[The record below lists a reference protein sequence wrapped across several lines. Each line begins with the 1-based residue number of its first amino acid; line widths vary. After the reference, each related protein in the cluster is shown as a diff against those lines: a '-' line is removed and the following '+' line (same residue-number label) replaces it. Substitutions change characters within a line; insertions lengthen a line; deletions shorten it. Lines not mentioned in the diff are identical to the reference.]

1 MIRELER
8 VDPSTMKHEEKL
20 AFWLNIYNALMMHV
34 SYRLDAC
41 LFFVFFLYMVS
52 IKKIENVLGRP
63 I

>member
-8 VDPSTMKHEEKL
+8 VDPSTMQHEEKL

-34 SYRLDAC
+34 SYKLDSC
-41 LFFVFFLYMVS
+41 SFFVFFLYMVS